1 MLPLAMLQLTSI
13 PLTFVLGFYVSL
25 IVTRWGWLDVRILS
39 LIILVGRPVD
49 SDLLGGGTST
59 VSFPGQ
65 TRWQYTPWGS
75 LSERSLSSYLSLF
88 QSIYPDPGGAPE
100 VDEAEHCEVQP
111 ALLLHVHED
120 RQLQGEEEVSRPSG
134 ISHSTAKRPSYLN
147 WYLIGSTS
155 LTPDWW
161 GMMNWKCFRTLTPRF
176 LSRYNHCKNYD
187 LKAANQVSANKWF
200 LPLVWATDICARAL
214 AEGHI
219 RPQVMMLFDHH

>member
-155 LTPDWW
+155 LMPDWW
-161 GMMNWKCFRTLTPRF
+161 GMMNWKCFRTWTPRF
-176 LSRYNHCKNYD
+176 FCQDDDWYLQSSSSECMMEISGECKQVVPASGLGD
-187 LKAANQVSANKWF
+187 RHLCSSIGGGSHKA
-200 LPLVWATDICARAL
+200 T
-214 AEGHI
+214 G
-219 RPQVMMLFDHH
+219 